1 VFVSLV
7 INGGGKETSETNTKK
22 KSPKFSHYE
31 EKGFEIAIFIL

>member
-1 VFVSLV
+1 VT
-7 INGGGKETSETNTKK
+7 GGGKKTSETNIKK